1 MLARQGI
8 QALFYDDETP
18 QEIRRPQRRALIS
31 GSCVEVK
38 WMRSLDGLLFGKG
51 MVGNGM
57 GNPEDWVFIPSRVED
72 RDNPQD
78 TGVDDCLRVPGS

>member
-57 GNPEDWVFIPSRVED
+57 GNPEGWFSF
-72 RDNPQD
+72 
-78 TGVDDCLRVPGS
+78 LRELKTETTHGTQESMTV